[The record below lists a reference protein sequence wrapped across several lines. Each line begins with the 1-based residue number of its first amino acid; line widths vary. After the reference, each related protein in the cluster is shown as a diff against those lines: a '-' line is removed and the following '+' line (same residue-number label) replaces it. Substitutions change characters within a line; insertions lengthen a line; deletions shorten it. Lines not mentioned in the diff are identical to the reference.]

1 MELPPPQPMMRLMIQ
16 MSPNPAERRN
26 SLLFHVEES
35 ANTAARPLRRLI
47 GHSGFVPNGK
57 KKTPTRLR
65 VIAFGTGAAA
75 PESDGDRVRVAVE
88 VAPPA
93 RFTVAGCSEQE

>member
-26 SLLFHVEES
+26 SLLFHVGES

-65 VIAFGTGAAA
+65 VIAFGIGAAA

-88 VAPPA
+88 VAPLA